1 MKLGIFGGSFN
12 PIHRAHVRI
21 AQTAARQLELDK
33 VLIIPAYHTP
43 LKDPDHLA
51 PARDRLR
58 MARLAV
64 RGIRR
69 LAVSDIEFRRR
80 GTSYTIDT
88 LRALRRK
95 YPHAELFLI
104 IGGDMAERLPQWR
117 KWREIARLVT
127 FAVVARPGSRI
138 QMPLGCR
145 FVRLQFTPVDVS
157 ATEIRRRVRAG
168 RSIDKLVAPAVARY
182 IRRHRLYSGNRG

>member
-12 PIHRAHVRI
+12 PIHRVHVRI
-21 AQTAARQLELDK
+21 AQTAARQLGLDK
-33 VLIIPAYHTP
+33 VLIIPAYRTP
-43 LKDPDHLA
+43 LKDPGDLA
-51 PARDRLR
+51 RPRDRLH
-58 MARLAV
+58 MTRLAV
-64 RGIRR
+64 RRIRR
-69 LAVSDIEFRRR
+69 LAVCDIEFRRR

-95 YPHAELFLI
+95 YPQAEFFLI
-104 IGGDMAERLPQWR
+104 IGGDMAERLPRWRQWR
-117 KWREIARLVT
+117 KIARLVT
-127 FAVVARPGSRI
+127 FVVVARPGSRI
-138 QMPLGCR
+138 KMPPECR

-182 IRRHRLYSGNRG
+182 IRRRRLYSGNGG

>member
-12 PIHRAHVRI
+12 PVHRAHVRI
-21 AQTAARQLELDK
+21 ARTALRQLGLDK
-33 VLIIPAYHTP
+33 VLVIPARHTP
-43 LKDPDHLA
+43 LKDPDELA

-58 MARLAV
+58 MARLAF

-69 LAVSDIEFRRR
+69 MAVSSIEIRRR

-88 LRALRRK
+88 LRALRRR
-95 YPHAELFLI
+95 YPRAQLFLI
-104 IGGDMAERLPQWR
+104 IGGDMAERLRRWR

-127 FAVVARPGSRI
+127 FAVVARPRSRI
-138 QMPLGCR
+138 RMPPECR
-145 FVRLQFTPVDVS
+145 FVRLRFAPASVS

-168 RSIDKLVAPAVARY
+168 QPIDKLVAPAVARY
-182 IRRHRLYSGNRG
+182 IERHRLYSRNRR